1 MPLLELKHVS
11 KSFGGLMA
19 VRKVSFEVHQGEIVG
34 LIGPNGAGKTTLFN
48 LISGIFRP
56 DEGSVVFEGNDITAL
71 PSYKRSRAGIGRTFQ
86 VVRPFEMTVME
97 NIMVPVLTCTKS
109 MSRAEEKAREI
120 MEMMGLT
127 HLADSMPGSLTL
139 AQRKRIEVARALATG
154 PKLLLLDEVLAG
166 LNPTEVAENLPLIR
180 QLRDSGLT
188 ILFIE
193 HLMDAL
199 MAVSERVLVMEQG
212 ALICSGT
219 PEEVTCDASVIK
231 AYLGEEV
238 SDAVD

>member
-1 MPLLELKHVS
+1 MPLLELKQVS

-19 VRKVSFEVHQGEIVG
+19 VRAVSFSVHEGEIVG

-48 LISGIFRP
+48 LISGIYRP
-56 DEGSVVFEGNDITAL
+56 EEGSIDFAGEDITTL
-71 PSYKRSRAGIGRTFQ
+71 PSYKRSRTGIGRTFQ
-86 VVRPFEMTVME
+86 VVRPFEMTVLE
-97 NIMVPVLTCTKS
+97 NIMVPVLTYTKS
-109 MSRAEEKAREI
+109 MSRAEEKAREV
-120 MEMMGLT
+120 MEMMGLA
-127 HLADSMPGSLTL
+127 HLAHAVPGSLTL

-166 LNPTEVAENLPLIR
+166 LNPTEVAESLPLIR
-180 QLRDSGLT
+180 RLRDNGRT
-188 ILFIE
+188 ILIIE
-193 HLMDAL
+193 HVMDAL
-199 MAVSERVLVMEQG
+199 MAVSERVLVMDQG

-219 PEEVTCDASVIK
+219 PEEVTSDACVIK